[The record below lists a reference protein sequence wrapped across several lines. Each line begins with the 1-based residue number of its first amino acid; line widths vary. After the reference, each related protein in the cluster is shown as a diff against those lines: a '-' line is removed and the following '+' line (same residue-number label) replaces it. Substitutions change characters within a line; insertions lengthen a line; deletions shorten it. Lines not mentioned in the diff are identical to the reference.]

1 MHSQLIATPTE
12 STCNSCLP
20 YADRCSFADL
30 SVVVLFSLSA
40 INQGIL
46 RSMQNNF
53 NGFTQTVPHNS
64 IKLRNQFQHLMQI
77 KIRRSLL
84 DSLFVFCSVYYVFSV
99 SFCILL
105 SYLGQ
110 NIIRSV
116 YFSVYPRLYSPW
128 FFILFSFLHH
138 VSPTH
143 RRKNNSIN

>member
-116 YFSVYPRLYSPW
+116 YFSVYPRLYSP
-128 FFILFSFLHH
+128 
-138 VSPTH
+138 
-143 RRKNNSIN
+143 